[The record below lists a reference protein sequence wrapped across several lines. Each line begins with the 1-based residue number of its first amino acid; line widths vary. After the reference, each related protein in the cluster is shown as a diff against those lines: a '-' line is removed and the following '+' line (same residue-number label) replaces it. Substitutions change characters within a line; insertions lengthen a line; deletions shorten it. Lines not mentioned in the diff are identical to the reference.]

1 MNNITF
7 YNNYHR
13 SFFFQPQAFLKKKS
27 RSYVQSKAP
36 HFPEFIGYSEVIV
49 GSVTIVFTPISSPGE
64 TLLIS
69 LNLMNIFKTRP
80 GLFQGSLDLKSSDFA
95 TTL

>member
-1 MNNITF
+1 MNHITF

-27 RSYVQSKAP
+27 RSYVHFAQSKAP

-49 GSVTIVFTPISSPGE
+49 GSVTIVFTPISSPRE
-64 TLLIS
+64 ILLIS

-80 GLFQGSLDLKSSDFA
+80 GFRSKDLLS
-95 TTL
+95 